1 MSPQGTYG
9 LSRVVDT
16 DRQLPFVVDRGEE
29 SRVTTSSVTLAVVQM
44 ASGTDVESNVSA
56 ALELCERAADQ
67 GATYVQVP
75 EYVNYYG
82 APRGF
87 ADAAETV
94 PGPTT
99 TRFSELARRRGV
111 AVHVGSLLERT
122 PEVGRSHNTSVLI
135 DRSGEVVAVY
145 RKTHLFDIDVPG
157 EVSYRESDAIVA
169 GDDVVVADV
178 EGFTLGLSICFDVRF
193 PELYRRLA
201 RDGATVMAIPS
212 AFAAATGRVHWE
224 VLVRARA
231 IENHAFVAAAAQVG
245 TTSEG
250 LATWGHSMIVG
261 PWGEIIAESHADG
274 PDLLVATVDVDDV
287 ARRRAQIGVLTLRR
301 PHLYGESD

>member
-1 MSPQGTYG
+1 MTK
-9 LSRVVDT
+9 
-16 DRQLPFVVDRGEE
+16 
-29 SRVTTSSVTLAVVQM
+29 SSVTLAVVQM

-75 EYVNYYG
+75 EYVTYYG
-82 APRGF
+82 SARGF
-87 ADAAETV
+87 AAAAETV
-94 PGPTT
+94 PGLTT
-99 TRFSELARRRGV
+99 KRFAEFAARRGV
-111 AVHVGSLLERT
+111 AVHIGSLLERT
-122 PEVGRSHNTSVLI
+122 PQAGRFFNTSVLI

-157 EVSYRESDAIVA
+157 EVAYRESDAIVA

-201 RDGATVMAIPS
+201 RDGASVMAIPS
-212 AFAAATGRVHWE
+212 AFAAATGQFHWE

-231 IENHAFVAAAAQVG
+231 IENHAFVVAAAQVG

-250 LATWGHSMIVG
+250 LASWGHSMIVG

-274 PDLLVATVDVDDV
+274 PDVLVATLDVDDV